1 MSDPT
6 VLNVAPDA
14 LEMILGLR
22 EQEPGDDEFGLLIE
36 VTGIQGG
43 QFKYDLS
50 FVATSDRK
58 DDQRIE
64 YHGTLPIII
73 PESDVPKLDGASLAF
88 TDQGLAMN
96 NPNRP
101 ASPAMAAPA
110 GDLTGPIAERVQQV
124 LTEQVNPAIAGHGG
138 SAELVSVDDTVA
150 YLRLMGGCQGCG
162 MAQVTLKHGIERIL
176 MDAIPELTAVEDVTD
191 HSSGENPFYQ
201 AAKK

>member
-50 FVATSDRK
+50 FVSTSDRK

-64 YHGTLPIII
+64 YHGELPIII

-124 LTEQVNPAIAGHGG
+124 LTEQVNPAIAGHSG
-138 SAELVSVDDTVA
+138 SAELVSVDGTVA

>member
-50 FVATSDRK
+50 FVSTSDRK

-64 YHGTLPIII
+64 YHGELPIII

-138 SAELVSVDDTVA
+138 SAELVSVDGTVA